1 MVFPQKSWGEPN
13 IFSTLYGLCILVGW
27 PTLCAASKGADL
39 GMRGV
44 LSVLCFDVA
53 SKEPTSPIYTRQYSA
68 LLFFSVCK
76 TILWW
81 GAISHISTRCYVFQQ
96 KTRCCP
102 HQTIPGILGIL
113 FEFWPEI
120 VQSPLWQM
128 QHNAIRQTM
137 QERPVIEETNLQ
149 ILLFQP
155 SFYYCAVHG
164 LICYE

>member
-13 IFSTLYGLCILVGW
+13 IFSTLYGLCILVRW

-44 LSVLCFDVA
+44 LSVLSVLMLLQKNQRHR
-53 SKEPTSPIYTRQYSA
+53 STRQYSA

-96 KTRCCP
+96 KNSVLPPSNYSRHIRNTFWVLAGNSFKIQINSRICSFRNIP
-102 HQTIPGILGIL
+102 HKQK
-113 FEFWPEI
+113 
-120 VQSPLWQM
+120 M
-128 QHNAIRQTM
+128 
-137 QERPVIEETNLQ
+137 NLHHCQ
-149 ILLFQP
+149 LNV
-155 SFYYCAVHG
+155 SA
-164 LICYE
+164 